1 MKMKPVTRR
10 TVLGSSA
17 AALAAL
23 NLPRFAGAAQRV
35 VQGGGG
41 VAGGGSVQLADGT
54 DASFSLFATRL
65 TEEGGTN
72 PLVLGS
78 VQMFTGGKQYTS
90 THVSNYGPDEGNPD
104 GRHIEGFMTIEGTGN
119 HPFVVNLPDV
129 AMNNFGVDTV
139 GIRIFAS
146 VDMGTPQAG
155 TPEATPVLVGDP
167 IFIFEGPLTTG
178 DVQLLDLKFT

>member
-1 MKMKPVTRR
+1 MKTQPVTRR
-10 TVLGSSA
+10 AIVGSTA

-23 NLPRFAGAAQRV
+23 QLPRLAGAAQRV

-54 DASFSLFATRL
+54 PASFSVFATRL

-72 PLVLGS
+72 PLILGS

-90 THVSNYGPDEGNPD
+90 THVSDYGPDEGNPD

-119 HPFVVNLPDV
+119 HPFVVNFPDV
-129 AMNNFGVDTV
+129 ALNNFGVDTV
-139 GIRIFAS
+139 GIRVFAS

-155 TPEATPVLVGDP
+155 TPEATPVLIGDP